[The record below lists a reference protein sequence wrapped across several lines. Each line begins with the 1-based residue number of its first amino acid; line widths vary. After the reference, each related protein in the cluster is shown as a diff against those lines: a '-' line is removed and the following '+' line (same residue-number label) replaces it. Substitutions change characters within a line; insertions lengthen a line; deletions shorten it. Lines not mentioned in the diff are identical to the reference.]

1 MYGSKQGKPLI
12 SVKSENTL
20 KKKKKSQSS
29 ISSQE
34 MNLSEKW
41 ACQCVMNICPYS
53 HGTFSV
59 PDIQHAHSTMG
70 SPHLFFTVELKTIFS
85 TSCTCTQNCPLMGV
99 LKEACFIL
107 RLAGCHHVYPKC
119 ELLQKRGS
127 NLPFYLFLQE
137 VYFLMVFG
145 DYNILETGFPC
156 VPVLA
161 VLELV
166 L

>member
-12 SVKSENTL
+12 SVKSEKYL
-20 KKKKKSQSS
+20 KKKKPQSS
-29 ISSQE
+29 ISSQG
-34 MNLSEKW
+34 MNLSERW
-41 ACQCVMNICPYS
+41 ACQCVMSICPHSYS
-53 HGTFSV
+53 TFSV
-59 PDIQHAHSTMG
+59 PATQHAHSTMG
-70 SPHLFFTVELKTIFS
+70 SSHLFFTVELKTIFS
-85 TSCTCTQNCPLMGV
+85 TSSTCTQNCPLMGMP
-99 LKEACFIL
+99 KAACFIL
-107 RLAGCHHVYPKC
+107 RIAGCHHVYPKC

-127 NLPFYLFLQE
+127 NIPFYLFLQK

-145 DYNILETGFPC
+145 DYNILETGSPC